1 MYGERLRELRI
12 ERGLTQKQLAEK
24 LGLTQKNVSK
34 YELEK
39 LDLNT
44 ETIVKICNFFECSAD
59 YLLGMS
65 DF

>member
-1 MYGERLRELRI
+1 MYGERLRELRT

-44 ETIVKICNFFECSAD
+44 ETIVKICRFFGCSAD
-59 YLLGMS
+59 YLLGLS